1 MTGKGNGGLR
11 RWADGEPASCR
22 GRGRCDASSSR
33 GHVGEGLQV
42 WRVELGS
49 PYAHAVRSE
58 LGAAIDRRLA
68 GLIIIRLRRVWPLL
82 KLVPASWIVLIVA
95 PGARSLRRSLSRVA
109 VAVAVS
115 TCALIVLIALRT

>member
-1 MTGKGNGGLR
+1 MIGKGNGGSR

-49 PYAHAVRSE
+49 TYAHAVRSE
-58 LGAAIDRRLA
+58 LGAAIDRRL
-68 GLIIIRLRRVWPLL
+68 RRVWPSL

-115 TCALIVLIALRT
+115 TCTLIVL

>member
-1 MTGKGNGGLR
+1 MADRGAGLT
-11 RWADGEPASCR
+11 ASQHR
-22 GRGRCDASSSR
+22 VVDRGRCDASSSR

-82 KLVPASWIVLIVA
+82 KLVPASWIVVIVA
-95 PGARSLRRSLSRVA
+95 RGREVCGARSP
-109 VAVAVS
+109 VS
-115 TCALIVLIALRT
+115 PSPWPCPPAR